1 MEIVVKSNIIVA
13 KNSGIAVKS
22 NGIVAQN
29 SGIVLTK

>member
-22 NGIVAQN
+22 NGIVATN
-29 SGIVLTK
+29 FL